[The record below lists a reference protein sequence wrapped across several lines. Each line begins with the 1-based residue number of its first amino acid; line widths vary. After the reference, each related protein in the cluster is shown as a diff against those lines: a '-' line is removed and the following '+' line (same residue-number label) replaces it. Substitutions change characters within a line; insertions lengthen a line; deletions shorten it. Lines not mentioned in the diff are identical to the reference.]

1 MDGGKLGVTRGSI
14 PRALTVIER
23 RVQSVPDV
31 LEQTGRQCVH
41 QASDTERSQSH
52 ELPKNSKNSLIS
64 VASDNAITESF
75 RLEKTLKIIESNCQP

>member
-52 ELPKNSKNSLIS
+52 ELQPKNSLIS